1 MKNSVRWLWSV
12 SLVITLLSLAA
23 ANSVAEPRQILQGT
37 QIHLKLLND
46 ISTSDS
52 RNGDAFI
59 AVVTEPVMLGNQIL
73 LPPGTKIRGIVTSIS
88 RAKRFALFRGEAYL
102 NLTFRSVE
110 VDSRLIP
117 VQMSILDVRKPSTE
131 GEGGRRKD
139 IDVTEGQLLQQK
151 HDIKGDVIAGTI
163 GTGGATLI
171 GKIASHAAAGFGI
184 GLAGSAIYVAQK
196 RGHEVTLPADTGFV
210 VRMDSTVT
218 VPGTVADAAAAS
230 GSITGGN

>member
-1 MKNSVRWLWSV
+1 MLVVISV
-12 SLVITLLSLAA
+12 LSFAVA
-23 ANSVAEPRQILQGT
+23 GSFAEPRQIMQGT

-46 ISTSDS
+46 ISTSES
-52 RNGDAFI
+52 RNGDPFM
-59 AVVTEPVMLGNQIL
+59 AVVTEPVVLGNQVL
-73 LPPGTKIRGIVTSIS
+73 LPAGTKIRGIVTSIS

-117 VQMSILDVRKPSTE
+117 VQMSILDVLKPSTD
-131 GEGGRRKD
+131 GEGSRRKD
-139 IDVTEGQLLQQK
+139 VDVTEGQLLQQK

-163 GTGGATLI
+163 GTGGSTLI
-171 GKIASHAAAGFGI
+171 GKLASHAAAGFGI

-196 RGHEVTLPADTGFV
+196 KGHEVSLPADTGFV

-218 VPGTVADAAAAS
+218 VPGTSADAGKPGGSAIIAS
-230 GSITGGN
+230 VTGGN